1 MNVNTQTIKNTQPT
15 KLTPLEFVARYPAID
30 VEQLIG
36 FLCYNIK
43 KLDACEA
50 VSFRCNL
57 DTYSV
62 MIDEKRFFKCL
73 LYFPGQY
80 I

>member
-1 MNVNTQTIKNTQPT
+1 MNTDTQITENTQTT

-43 KLDACEA
+43 KLGTYEA

-57 DTYSV
+57 DTYSIV
-62 MIDEKRFFKCL
+62 IDEKRFFKCL